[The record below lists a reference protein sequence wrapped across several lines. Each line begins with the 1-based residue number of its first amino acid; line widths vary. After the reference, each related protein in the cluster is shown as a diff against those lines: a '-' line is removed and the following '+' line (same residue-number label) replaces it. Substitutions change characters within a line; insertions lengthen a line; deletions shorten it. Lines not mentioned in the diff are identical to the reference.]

1 MEKEWH
7 KIIAFNGS
15 QENAFEELVCQ
26 VAQAE
31 SHEHFAN
38 FERIGTP
45 DGGIEC
51 YWKLKDGSEWGWQA
65 KFYQNLRPS
74 EFNAIKKSL
83 FEAAETHPELRRYF
97 VCLPHNLSDGRRG
110 KNTQKN
116 QWDKYKIE
124 WEKKLNQEGHNIEI
138 IFWGSTLLFSKLAEK
153 KHEGTRGLFFHK
165 IEINES
171 HLNTMLEA
179 SIRSLGPKYSS
190 SLNLKIE
197 QIVQPFHALAR
208 SKDFKKRF
216 EKILNK
222 AIVKIRE
229 LAGSYL
235 RIEETKKN
243 GHALTTIVTTLVST
257 YGGIDFAPNAK
268 LPVPEILREIDKIPA
283 VISEARTILD
293 QQEELMRKVD
303 SEKPV
308 GEAEKKEKEYI
319 KNRVESGIRY
329 SREMRRTLE
338 SIRDY
343 LVSGEVQCANE
354 GVLILRGDWGSGKSH
369 LLADI
374 ALVALGGGA
383 VRS

>member
-243 GHALTTIVTTLVST
+243 GHALTTIVTTL
-257 YGGIDFAPNAK
+257 
-268 LPVPEILREIDKIPA
+268 
-283 VISEARTILD
+283 
-293 QQEELMRKVD
+293 
-303 SEKPV
+303 
-308 GEAEKKEKEYI
+308 
-319 KNRVESGIRY
+319 
-329 SREMRRTLE
+329 
-338 SIRDY
+338 
-343 LVSGEVQCANE
+343 
-354 GVLILRGDWGSGKSH
+354 
-369 LLADI
+369 
-374 ALVALGGGA
+374 
-383 VRS
+383 